1 MIKGL
6 IVNMDNR
13 FNEVFPV
20 FDSHNKEFSSGSW
33 IIDIFPSWLSFHSS
47 NKCSE
52 NNLMSRLYQLDDLL
66 IISLSD
72 SSYALV
78 VTDTSIKNNVTTSI
92 IHIHVYD
99 KPVIKT
105 LHYAVNV
112 MTTEAELFAI
122 RYGIN

>member
-1 MIKGL
+1 
-6 IVNMDNR
+6 
-13 FNEVFPV
+13 
-20 FDSHNKEFSSGSW
+20 
-33 IIDIFPSWLSFHSS
+33 
-47 NKCSE
+47 
-52 NNLMSRLYQLDDLL
+52 LYQLDDLL

-92 IHIHVYD
+92 THIHVYD

-105 LHYAVNV
+105 LHHAVNV